1 VSTPPQEFGTGAGR
15 ADSWGEFVTHYGLP
29 GLLGTSLISVG
40 AIGVGWLPLSTVVH
54 SWPLSDVLRDT
65 SPGLVLSR
73 LMIFAGVAILLQ
85 TWLVVGYD
93 LLAGHRWQTPRIVAL
108 VGLWSLPLLIAP
120 PLFSRDVYSYFGQGR
135 LLLEGYDPYASGVSV
150 LEGWFADGADPLWG
164 DTPTPYGPF
173 FLLLAKG
180 VANFSGDMAFLGA
193 IMFRLIA
200 VAGLGLMAWAV
211 PRLAEQHGIN
221 PAKATWLAVANPLV
235 IMHFVAGAHNDAL
248 MTGLILAAFVIA
260 AYGPLQAAAAA
271 GVIGLAA
278 SVKPIA
284 FLALPFVGLM
294 MAGTHGSFGRRVVAW
309 IWSTAAAAAAFGI
322 TALLAGTGMGWISS
336 LSAPGEVK
344 TWLSPPTAL
353 GMIVGGAMKALGM
366 AESDAGAV
374 AFFRALGLAASLVIV
389 TYLCLRPQGRSAVRG
404 AALAFGAVVVLG
416 PVIQPWYLLW
426 VLPLFAAT
434 GLSESQLRWTILLTA
449 AFAVHGM
456 AESSATSDTL
466 LELTD
471 LVAIAFALGI
481 VALILLASPRE
492 RRLVLKDPGS
502 HGLHPETPA
511 ERERARAAIVIS

>member
-1 VSTPPQEFGTGAGR
+1 MANGTVEAAADPWPEFLAR
-15 ADSWGEFVTHYGLP
+15 YGLP
-29 GLLGTSLISVG
+29 GALGTTLIAVG
-40 AIGVGWLPLSTVVH
+40 AFGVGWLPLETVVH
-54 SWPLSDVLRDT
+54 DWPLVAVLRDT

-93 LLAGHRWQTPRIVAL
+93 LLSGRRWDTGRIAAL
-108 VGLWSLPLLIAP
+108 VGLWSFPLLLAP

-135 LLLEGYDPYASGVSV
+135 LLLEGYDPYQTGVSV
-150 LEGWFADGADPLWG
+150 LPGWFTFGADPMWG
-164 DTPTPYGPF
+164 ETPTPYGPF
-173 FLLLAKG
+173 FLLLARG
-180 VANFSGDMAFLGA
+180 VADFSGTQAYLGA

-200 VAGLGLMAWAV
+200 LLGLMLMVWAV
-211 PRLAEQHGIN
+211 PKLARQHGISE
-221 PAKATWLAVANPLV
+221 AKALWLSVANPLV

-248 MTGLILAAFVIA
+248 MVGLLLAGLAV
-260 AYGPLQAAAAA
+260 A
-271 GVIGLAA
+271 GSGYALAGAGLIGLAA

-284 FLALPFVGLM
+284 LLALPFVGLIRS
-294 MAGTHGSFGRRVVAW
+294 GTVSTFGRRVVDW
-309 IWSTAAAAAAFGI
+309 ILVTVAAVAAFAV
-322 TALLAGTGMGWISS
+322 TSLATGTGLGWISS

-353 GMIVGGAMKALGM
+353 GMIVGGILQALGL
-366 AESDAGAV
+366 ADSNDGAV
-374 AFFRALGLAASLVIV
+374 TVFRAIGLAASLIIV

-404 AALAFGAVVVLG
+404 CALAFAAVVLLG

-426 VLPLFAAT
+426 ILPLFAVT
-434 GLSESQLRWTILLTA
+434 GLSETQLRWTILLTA

-466 LELTD
+466 FELTD
-471 LVAIAFALGI
+471 LVAIAFALAI

-502 HGLHPETPA
+502 HGLHPDTPDQRRTA
-511 ERERARAAIVIS
+511 EATIVIA

>member
-1 VSTPPQEFGTGAGR
+1 MSTPHSPAGAGST
-15 ADSWGEFVTHYGLP
+15 DSWAEFIARYGLP
-29 GLLGTSLISVG
+29 GLLGTALIAVG
-40 AIGVGWLPLSTVVH
+40 SIGVGWLPLSTVVH
-54 SWPLSDVLRDT
+54 SWPLSDLLRDT
-65 SPGLVLSR
+65 SPGLILSR

-93 LLAGHRWQTPRIVAL
+93 LLAGHRWPTPRIAAL
-108 VGLWSLPLLIAP
+108 VGMWSLPLLLSP

-135 LLLEGYDPYASGVSV
+135 LLLEGYDPYSTGVSV
-150 LEGWFADGADPLWG
+150 LPGWFADGADPMWG
-164 DTPTPYGPF
+164 ETPTPYGPF
-173 FLLLAKG
+173 FLLLARG
-180 VANFSGDMAFLGA
+180 VADFAGTHAFLGA

-200 VAGLGLMAWAV
+200 VAGLGLMVWAV
-211 PRLAEQHGIN
+211 PRLAELNGIS

-248 MTGLILAAFVIA
+248 MTGLMLAAFVVA
-260 AYGPLQAAAAA
+260 ARGRWYGLAGAAL
-271 GVIGLAA
+271 IGLAA

-284 FLALPFVGLM
+284 LLALPFVGLQ
-294 MAGTHGSFGRRVVAW
+294 MAGTRASFRAR
-309 IWSTAAAAAAFGI
+309 TAAWVWVTLAAVAAFGL
-322 TALLAGTGMGWISS
+322 TALLADTGMGWISS

-344 TWLSPPTAL
+344 TWLSPPTAV
-353 GMIVGGAMKALGM
+353 GMVVGGALQLLGL
-366 AESDAGAV
+366 ADSDAGAV
-374 AFFRALGLAASLVIV
+374 AVFRLLGIVASLAIV
-389 TYLCLRPQGRSAVRG
+389 AYLCLRPQGRSAVRS
-404 AALAFGAVVVLG
+404 AALAFGAVVLLG

-426 VLPLFAAT
+426 VLPLFAVT
-434 GLSESQLRWTILLTA
+434 GLSEGQLRWTILLTA

-492 RRLVLKDPGS
+492 RRLVLKDAGS

-511 ERERARAAIVIS
+511 QWEQSRAVVIVS